1 MLPSDNV
8 DPCWD
13 HGNHRDFLYLW
24 KHLVKKNI
32 TDHLQWDCTGFGKL
46 SRSVFKYQGLSGLP
60 GNNDPCPPIW
70 YWDLDYRAQRS
81 PDTGQISSMLSAK
94 ISTERI
100 SGLVWFVS
108 DKASLIRDYGM
119 TANNTNE
126 NPTLNN
132 FKATSES
139 SNWFGNHQASCMTK
153 HYCLW
158 RDQEGVCFGN
168 WHGNLF

>member
-24 KHLVKKNI
+24 KHFLVKKISLI
-32 TDHLQWDCTGFGKL
+32 TFNEIAQALVNWAG
-46 SRSVFKYQGLSGLP
+46 VFKYQGFSGLP

-70 YWDLDYRAQRS
+70 YWDLDYRAQRP

-94 ISTERI
+94 ISTQRL

-126 NPTLNN
+126 NPTLNY